1 VDFANQIEAVKAD
14 IAKLRGQIEV
24 LTYELEATQKRQK
37 DFYVDLDNRVRKLE
51 TAPPPDAKPET
62 PKLDAAQETRDYEA
76 ALASLKALKY
86 KEAGAAFLAFIKAYP
101 NGTLAA
107 SAHYWGG
114 YAHAQARDHANA
126 ADLFG
131 KFAAGWPTDE
141 RAAGALESRIASLE
155 ALKDAKGGPGDAGVA
170 GRQVPGHRRRQAR
183 QAAAEAQIGPGG
195 SRRRAARQRNLPFP
209 AGRDQPRRAADG
221 LRPPHRLS
229 LALHLVRY
237 HLCLQRRR
245 IDERKTRSCA
255 ASPPSD
261 AAPSA
266 SRAANPWR
274 KRPASTCWRPC
285 ARRDTRFHW
294 KPAARSTSAA
304 SIRAFRASSTSRRRD
319 PASRR
324 RTAGRTSTC

>member
-1 VDFANQIEAVKAD
+1 MRFQASLRAVLLVAAALSLPARAGVFDDEEARARVEALRAEHAELVKRVDGINRNQVDFANQIEAVKAD

-24 LTYELEATQKRQK
+24 ISYELEATQKRQK

-101 NGTLAA
+101 NGGLAA

-131 KFAAGWPTDE
+131 KFAAGWPGDE

-155 ALKDAKGGPGDAGVA
+155 ALKDVKAARATLELLADKYPATDAGK
-170 GRQVPGHRRRQAR
+170 
-183 QAAAEAQIGPGG
+183 
-195 SRRRAARQRNLPFP
+195 RAK
-209 AGRDQPRRAADG
+209 
-221 LRPPHRLS
+221 LRLK
-229 LALHLVRY
+229 
-237 HLCLQRRR
+237 
-245 IDERKTRSCA
+245 RK
-255 ASPPSD
+255 
-261 AAPSA
+261 
-266 SRAANPWR
+266 
-274 KRPASTCWRPC
+274 
-285 ARRDTRFHW
+285 
-294 KPAARSTSAA
+294 
-304 SIRAFRASSTSRRRD
+304 
-319 PASRR
+319 
-324 RTAGRTSTC
+324 